1 MEKCQYILGPDLPP
15 SASVEERTQVEN
27 ACNQRSFVVFGR
39 SAKSW
44 LADSLVPE
52 YVLRGAIIRHI
63 KAGKSVFHKYKDDGS
78 GQLIDRHVQANVS
91 LSEDHDIYVSIA
103 LEDDAMIILYAHEHT
118 PGKLR
123 LSQK

>member
-1 MEKCQYILGPDLPP
+1 MEKCQYILGRDLPP
-15 SASVEERTQVEN
+15 SASAEERSQVEN

-44 LADSLVPE
+44 LADSSVPE

-63 KAGKSVFHKYKDDGS
+63 KAGKQVFHKYKDDGS
-78 GQLIDRHVQANVS
+78 GQLIDRDVQANIS
-91 LSEDHDIYVSIA
+91 LSEDHDIYVEIA
-103 LEDDAMIILYAHEHT
+103 LEDDVMIILYAHEHT

-123 LSQK
+123 LPQ